1 MAVYYD
7 CLVVAVMIVLS
18 IMLCSVRRLEEQVRS
33 YQIREMDRM
42 MVGGGGNEDEG
53 SSSDHEEIDE

>member
-1 MAVYYD
+1 MT
-7 CLVVAVMIVLS
+7 VLS
-18 IMLCSVRRLEEQVRS
+18 IVLCRVRRLEEQVRG

-42 MVGGGGNEDEG
+42 MVGGGGNDDEG